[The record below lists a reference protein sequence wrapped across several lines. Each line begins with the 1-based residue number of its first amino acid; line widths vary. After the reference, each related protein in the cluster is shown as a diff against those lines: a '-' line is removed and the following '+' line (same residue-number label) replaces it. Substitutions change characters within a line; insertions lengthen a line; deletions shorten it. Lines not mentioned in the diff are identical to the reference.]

1 MYRTKTK
8 RTTTLIQ
15 FSESQPTNRK
25 LLTNQN
31 QDIHRSHFVFRF
43 PTTISQRL
51 QNTFMSL
58 LRCPCLS
65 KDKSDRD
72 EFLKLCKRI
81 EYTIRAWYL
90 LQFEDLMHLY
100 SLFDPIHGAEK
111 LEQQNY
117 TPEEIDILE
126 QNFLTYIFQIMDKS
140 NFKMTT
146 DEEINLAASAQYL
159 LTLPIKVDESK
170 IDKKLLQKYF
180 MKHPHENLPAF
191 ADKYIIFRRGFGL
204 HHTTGYFFKHKINT
218 ILARLWRCFLR
229 MTGLKRL
236 LYRKSYARFGKDT
249 QGPDEIITDTE
260 QDDLFVERIRIENMK
275 LSISKLVSKIT
286 IQEPTFE
293 RIIVVYRRAKSK
305 KESDRGIYVRHFKK
319 IPMADMD
326 IVLPEKKNPSLTPMD
341 WVKFLVSAIIGLVTV
356 VGSLNKSKPNI
367 KVLAPILSA
376 VIGFCAKTYFSFQQN
391 FTAYQNLIT
400 RSMYESQL
408 DSGRGT
414 LLHLCDE
421 VIQQEVKEVII
432 SFFIL
437 MEQGKATRQD
447 LDKRCEE
454 LIKQEFG
461 VTCNFD
467 VDDAVQKLEKLGIV
481 TQDANGRYD
490 CSDLKS
496 ANDIIGTTTEEIVLK
511 ARQGAATPRHGMQ
524 TSDCFM

>member
-126 QNFLTYIFQIMDKS
+126 QNFLTYIFQ
-140 NFKMTT
+140 
-146 DEEINLAASAQYL
+146 
-159 LTLPIKVDESK
+159 
-170 IDKKLLQKYF
+170 
-180 MKHPHENLPAF
+180 
-191 ADKYIIFRRGFGL
+191 YIIFRRGFGL

>member
-229 MTGLKRL
+229 MTG
-236 LYRKSYARFGKDT
+236 
-249 QGPDEIITDTE
+249 
-260 QDDLFVERIRIENMK
+260 
-275 LSISKLVSKIT
+275 ISKLVSKIT